1 MIDNAINKLNFQDK
15 VHIGAVFK
23 ANDLWSAE
31 SDGYFLDAKKATDE
45 DGIVKFSTTFF
56 PIIFRLIFTLVLLS
70 PSPI

>member
-45 DGIVKFSTTFF
+45 DGIVKSPTT
-56 PIIFRLIFTLVLLS
+56 IY
-70 PSPI
+70 